1 MSEETSSSRRQKE
14 SRRQRLSDT
23 WISRYRPTLPQEDWF
38 DVSCTDLVLRISYG
52 GTRTFRA
59 RFRDENGKTRYH
71 SIGRWDPH
79 KFNVDAA
86 RKAAKAF
93 DPQMEL
99 KGRRSDK
106 GLAEDQAW
114 WLTATFEQVIE
125 KYIAEVVTGF
135 RTANETSRVYRR
147 YVVPVLG
154 KKLFLDLKQSDAA
167 QLRVT
172 MRKENGHRQADIV
185 FGLIR
190 TLLFW
195 VEDEGLIDDYAS
207 PIRYQSKR
215 RGKKKK
221 GGGRERVL
229 DDDELKLVWNA
240 AALMGGLYG
249 GLVQLLLLTAQRR
262 QCLATAKWSEI
273 EGDTWHIRDE
283 GPSAKGTGEVLRL
296 PPLALQIL
304 NSLPRIKDNPYVF
317 GVVDDGEHK
326 PFNSFSQRKDELLA
340 LLPRQLP
347 RWTLHDLRRTA
358 RTRMEDIGIE
368 ETTGE
373 VTIGH
378 ALPGVKRI
386 YIRSKFKEKR
396 ADALLRLSQHIADVV
411 GLGLPPDQGTPSGPV
426 PSNVIPL
433 ARAKGS

>member
-1 MSEETSSSRRQKE
+1 MSEETTNGRRPKE
-14 SRRQRLSDT
+14 SRRQRLSDS
-23 WISRYRPTLPQEDWF
+23 WIARHKPDLPQVDIF
-38 DVSCTDLVLRISYG
+38 DVGCSDLVLRISYG
-52 GTRTFRA
+52 GARTFRV
-59 RFRDENGKTRYH
+59 RFKDETGKTRYS
-71 SIGRWDPH
+71 SIGRWDPD

-93 DPQMEL
+93 DPQTGL
-99 KGRRSDK
+99 KGKRSTR
-106 GLAEDQAW
+106 GLGQDQAW
-114 WLTATFEQVIE
+114 WLTATLEQVIE
-125 KYIAEVVTGF
+125 KYISEVVSGF
-135 RTANETSRVYRR
+135 RTARETSRIYRR
-147 YVVPVLG
+147 YVVPALG

-167 QLRVT
+167 QLRVS

-195 VEDEGLIDDYAS
+195 VEDEGLIDDYES

-215 RGKKKK
+215 RGKRKK
-221 GGGRERVL
+221 GGGRDRVL
-229 DDDELKLVWNA
+229 DDDELRLVWHA
-240 AALMGGLYG
+240 ATKMGGLYG
-249 GLVQLLLLTAQRR
+249 GLIQLLLLTAQRR
-262 QCLATAKWSEI
+262 QCLATARWSEI
-273 EGDTWHIRDE
+273 VEGTWYVREEE
-283 GPSAKGTGEVLRL
+283 GAKGTGQILKL

-304 NSLPRIKDNPYVF
+304 NGLPRIEGSPYVF
-317 GVVDDGEHK
+317 GVFHDGEHK
-326 PFNSFSQRKDELLA
+326 PFNSFGQRKEELLE

-386 YIRSKFKEKR
+386 YVRSKFEAKR
-396 ADALLRLSQHIADVV
+396 ADALLRLSEHIAEIV
-411 GLGLPPDQGTPSGPV
+411 GLPPEQGTPSNPAA
-426 PSNVIPL
+426 PSNVVPL
-433 ARAKGS
+433 RAKRS